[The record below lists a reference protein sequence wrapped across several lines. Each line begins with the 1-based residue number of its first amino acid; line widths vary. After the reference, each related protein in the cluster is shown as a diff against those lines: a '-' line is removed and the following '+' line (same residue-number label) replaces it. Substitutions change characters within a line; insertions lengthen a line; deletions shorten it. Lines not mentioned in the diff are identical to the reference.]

1 MHFSNFSY
9 LTKRLQEAG
18 FGQDLNEALQNM
30 LLDQPSSFELPHKV
44 CFGKQVLEVKVY
56 VKKWKEADEAKVNL
70 YYIQKFHASLS
81 REYRVDPIEQD
92 FYFGNTT
99 PSVTIQQAYNLL
111 CGRAVYRENLSN
123 KDKVTYNAWV
133 QLDFSQ
139 TNSNGNYKWQYYT
152 DNYGFDVAEELLKY
166 PIVGLTIPAA
176 ADALVSALQQGHR
189 EEVTMLV
196 CGKQESYYLEA
207 LPKFKS
213 LVICDATGN
222 PLTRE
227 ERLALIFPAGSTD
240 PAAVA
245 AADEPA
251 PENEKPK
258 RRRIPIK

>member
-18 FGQDLNEALQNM
+18 FGQDLNEALQNT
-30 LLDQPSSFELPHKV
+30 LLDQPSSFELPYRV

-56 VKKWKEADEAKVNL
+56 VRRWKEADEAKVNL

-81 REYRVDPIEQD
+81 RENRVDPIEQD

-99 PSVTIQQAYNLL
+99 PSMTIQQAYNLL

-139 TNSNGNYKWQYYT
+139 TDSKGNYKWQYYS
-152 DNYGFDVAEELLKY
+152 DNYGYDVVEELMKF

-176 ADALVSALQQGHR
+176 ADALVRTLQQGYR

-213 LVICDATGN
+213 FVIYDSSEN
-222 PLTRE
+222 PITRE
-227 ERLALIFPAGSTD
+227 EKMALIYPVGSTD
-240 PAAVA
+240 PAQAGSLDEA
-245 AADEPA
+245 AQ
-251 PENEKPK
+251 ENAKPK